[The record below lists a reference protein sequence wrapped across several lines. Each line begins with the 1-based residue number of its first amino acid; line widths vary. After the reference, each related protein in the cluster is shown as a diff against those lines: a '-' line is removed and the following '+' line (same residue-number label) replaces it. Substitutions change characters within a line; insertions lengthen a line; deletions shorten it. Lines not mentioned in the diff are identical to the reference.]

1 MEEETKQKK
10 IYSENINQSV
20 DVSEKPNYGDIKSD
34 NGDIKPYDKSIKG
47 DLIKNTQLPN
57 TTSGIAYNVML
68 LIITFIASKIV
79 PLINKLLGTILSNI
93 TVLKKPD
100 INNEYD
106 KNKLIIKAINMSL
119 SDPVVIEEWD
129 KTARIIAL
137 YIKTLTEKINDE
149 VLEEINDTL
158 QKLISI
164 LERNTKSAVLNIV
177 NSIIT
182 AICAIPIVAPFCE
195 VLDLASIVISSSANS
210 INTILSLLDATS
222 KIIGVIS
229 TVIGDK
235 IGGLQEIADLIN
247 NIISTI
253 SVATNIVNS
262 GTDKID
268 DFNDSL
274 KSQIK
279 SYQGQI

>member
-1 MEEETKQKK
+1 MEGKKEEK
-10 IYSENINQSV
+10 IPSTNIDTIEQSD
-20 DVSEKPNYGDIKSD
+20 DVSNISQNDDI
-34 NGDIKPYDKSIKG
+34 NPYDRSIKR
-47 DLIKNTQLPN
+47 DLIKNTELPN

-79 PLINKLLGTILSNI
+79 PLINKLLGSILSNI
-93 TVLKKPD
+93 KVLKKPD
-100 INNEYD
+100 IINEYE

-129 KTARIIAL
+129 KTAKIIAL

-195 VLDLASIVISSSANS
+195 VLDLASIVVSSTANS

-222 KIIGVIS
+222 KIIGVFS
-229 TVIGDK
+229 SVVGDK
-235 IGGLQEIADLIN
+235 IGGLQEIANLIN

-262 GTDKID
+262 GNDKID
-268 DFNDSL
+268 DFNESL
-274 KSQIK
+274 KSQIR